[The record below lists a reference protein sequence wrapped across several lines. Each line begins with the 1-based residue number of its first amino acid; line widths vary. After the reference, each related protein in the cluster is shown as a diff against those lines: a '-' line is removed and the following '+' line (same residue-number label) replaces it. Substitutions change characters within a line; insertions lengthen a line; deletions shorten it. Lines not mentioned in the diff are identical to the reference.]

1 MKAKCTKKP
10 AKEPSK
16 AVVTPRAKPPQTKPE
31 MPLKGAIATP
41 GDSAKKE
48 KKKKVATLDSF
59 FGKGKKKKDVA
70 TKPLLK
76 VGCKPS
82 KTEGSTENKDA
93 ANDKKEEKSVKT
105 NAKGDKISAES
116 STKNDRKTANKRK
129 PSVLESVGADET
141 SISKDQKETTEDV
154 LQLEASKSEKAA
166 VVDSKIDLIETKDV
180 VMKGISSSEPDD
192 DDTVEIDEDKI
203 PPPSCDS
210 CSEASEVEPIEE
222 VAIGAAEVESPLS
235 KSSEEEPKDAVMRD
249 SLKQADLFAGVP
261 CKSVKKAE
269 VTDEKQSMSVDAEL
283 DQSMNREER
292 VSNEEPIDTDM
303 EDATESA
310 DFSANV
316 PLKSVK
322 VVKSIDKME
331 RSPSTDATLDQ
342 SKNGNKGASKAKPR
356 KASKSTGSSS
366 KKETPKKS
374 TAAKCASTKTATV
387 KVEPEPVPL
396 SEENAA
402 RMKKYTD
409 LRQQYVARAV
419 ELANRSTSDE
429 FARESLSDEELAVL
443 DSGSIEVAEDGGF
456 PDELL
461 PRLLLLVQ
469 GRYEI
474 LLSITTVVL
483 FTFF

>member
-1 MKAKCTKKP
+1 M
-10 AKEPSK
+10 
-16 AVVTPRAKPPQTKPE
+16 
-31 MPLKGAIATP
+31 
-41 GDSAKKE
+41 
-48 KKKKVATLDSF
+48 
-59 FGKGKKKKDVA
+59 
-70 TKPLLK
+70 
-76 VGCKPS
+76 
-82 KTEGSTENKDA
+82 
-93 ANDKKEEKSVKT
+93 
-105 NAKGDKISAES
+105 
-116 STKNDRKTANKRK
+116 
-129 PSVLESVGADET
+129 
-141 SISKDQKETTEDV
+141 
-154 LQLEASKSEKAA
+154 
-166 VVDSKIDLIETKDV
+166 
-180 VMKGISSSEPDD
+180 
-192 DDTVEIDEDKI
+192 
-203 PPPSCDS
+203 
-210 CSEASEVEPIEE
+210 
-222 VAIGAAEVESPLS
+222 
-235 KSSEEEPKDAVMRD
+235 
-249 SLKQADLFAGVP
+249 KQADLFAGVP